1 MNMCAYIC
9 VSMYAYIGMC
19 AYMYVFGYMCV
30 YVHMC
35 AHLCLY
41 VYVERE
47 YERERFNLMV
57 TDYFTGDKEFA

>member
-1 MNMCAYIC
+1 
-9 VSMYAYIGMC
+9 MYAYMGMC
-19 AYMYVFGYMCV
+19 AYVCAHMYVFGYMCV

-47 YERERFNLMV
+47 STRERERFNLMV